1 MLSLGAVMR
10 KSFAWTLT
18 WAAVAGLL
26 CQAPRVAFAQPAP
39 VVTIDEC
46 RALSDAD
53 VRDRIRE
60 LASTNLGAE
69 LTAVD
74 YPALVGKYWT
84 KDDIG
89 ARIDREVDAAVAAVR
104 ADSSWFDRAYSTV
117 SKSSAGR
124 YATAVADRTYNSEGF
139 KAALDELATGV
150 AKDAGAQIE
159 AATAK
164 VSNPIVACVQT
175 ALQSRY
181 GGAIAQVFAQE
192 SQKNLEAKAEQPA
205 IKIGTSD
212 LVLNNTASISGI
224 VLIVTRRVI
233 ATLVEGI
240 GDRIA
245 GVVASRIVS
254 SVAGLV
260 GLALIAKD
268 VYEAGAGVFPIV
280 AERMKADETKSLIKD
295 EIGKTI
301 QTDITQQVGTIAQET
316 ADRIYAVWL
325 DFKQKYKLLLTLS
338 EKNQAFAGT
347 LKDTR
352 LDQLSK
358 LGQIVDILYASEG
371 ENRIFERAAD
381 GSLSKA
387 LLDLNDAGL
396 QIAADRKSL
405 AEALRWSAVA
415 GEDLPRVVDTG
426 IYRWLSPEGLGHE
439 TLEKLLSLN
448 DRIALGRI
456 AGLTPEE
463 RDLIVNLPA
472 GQMRDF
478 ARRLSDRQLAAF
490 ADYQRRLEPG
500 AARALLHAVSE
511 TPSVM
516 HELSGEGLEQA
527 IFTSRD
533 QLAALN
539 MVIHEDASLFSYSR
553 IVKDAELVRNGDVG
567 YRVFWERY
575 WLSIALAGF
584 LLLLLLSWL
593 RRLLFSRPQ
602 IVVKEQKNQRAR

>member
-1 MLSLGAVMR
+1 MR
-10 KSFAWTLT
+10 KLFAWTLT
-18 WAAVAGLL
+18 WGAVAGLL
-26 CQAPRVAFAQPAP
+26 CQAPGIAFAQPAP

-46 RALSDAD
+46 RALNDAE

-60 LASTNLGAE
+60 LASTNLKAE
-69 LTAVD
+69 LTTVD
-74 YPALVGKYWT
+74 YPALVNKYWT
-84 KDDIG
+84 KDDVS

-159 AATAK
+159 AATSK

-192 SQKNLEAKAEQPA
+192 NQKNLEAKAEQPA

-212 LVLNNTASISGI
+212 LVLNNAASISGI
-224 VLIVTRRVI
+224 VLLVTRRVI
-233 ATLVEGI
+233 ASLVEGI

-254 SVAGLV
+254 SVAGLI

-268 VYEAGAGVFPIV
+268 IYEAGEGVFPIV
-280 AERMKADETKSLIKD
+280 ADRMKSDETKSLIKE

-301 QTDITQQVGTIAQET
+301 QADITQQVGTIAQET

-325 DFKQKYKLLLTLS
+325 DFKQKYKLLLSLS
-338 EKNQAFAGT
+338 EKNPAFDGL

-358 LGQIVDILYASEG
+358 LGQIVDILYGSEG
-371 ENRIFERAAD
+371 EKRIFERAAD

-396 QIAADRKSL
+396 TIAADRKSVG
-405 AEALRWSAVA
+405 EALRWSAVA
-415 GEDLPRVVDTG
+415 GQDLPRVADTG
-426 IYRWLSPEGLGHE
+426 IYRWLSPEGLSHE

-448 DRIALGRI
+448 DRIALNRI
-456 AGLTPEE
+456 ANLTPEE
-463 RDLIVNLPA
+463 RDFILNLPA

-490 ADYQRRLEPG
+490 ADYERRLEPG

-511 TPSVM
+511 TPAVM
-516 HELSGEGLEQA
+516 GELSGDGLQQA
-527 IFTSRD
+527 IYSSRD

-539 MVIHEDASLFSYSR
+539 MVIREDASLFSYTR

-567 YRVFWERY
+567 YRVFWQRY
-575 WLSIALAGF
+575 WLSLALAGF
-584 LLLLLLSWL
+584 LLLLLLSWI

-602 IVVKEQKNQRAR
+602 IVIKEQKNQRTP

>member
-1 MLSLGAVMR
+1 MR

-212 LVLNNTASISGI
+212 LVLNNAASISGI

>member
-1 MLSLGAVMR
+1 MR

-18 WAAVAGLL
+18 WGAVAGLL
-26 CQAPRVAFAQPAP
+26 CQAPGVAFSQSQPAP

-46 RALSDAD
+46 RALNDAD

-60 LASTNLGAE
+60 LASTNLKAE
-69 LTAVD
+69 LTTID
-74 YPALVGKYWT
+74 YPALVNKYWT
-84 KDDIG
+84 KDDVS
-89 ARIDREVDAAVAAVR
+89 ARIEREVDAAVAAVR
-104 ADSSWFDRAYSTV
+104 ADSSWLDRAYSTV

-159 AATAK
+159 AATSK

-212 LVLNNTASISGI
+212 LVLNNAASISGI
-224 VLIVTRRVI
+224 VILVTRRVI
-233 ATLVEGI
+233 AGVVEGI

-245 GVVASRIVS
+245 GVVASRIIS
-254 SVAGLV
+254 SVAGLI

-268 VYEAGAGVFPIV
+268 IYEAGEGVFPIV
-280 AERMKADETKSLIKD
+280 SERMKSDETKAVIKD

-301 QTDITQQVGTIAQET
+301 QADITQQVGTIAQET

-325 DFKQKYKLLLTLS
+325 DFKQKYKLLLSLS
-338 EKNQAFAGT
+338 EKNPDFAGL

-358 LGQIVDILYASEG
+358 LGQIVGILYSSEG
-371 ENRIFERAAD
+371 ENRIFARAAD

-387 LLDLNDAGL
+387 LLDLDDAGL
-396 QIAADRKSL
+396 TIATERNSIGD
-405 AEALRWSAVA
+405 ALRWKAVA
-415 GEDLPRVVDTG
+415 GQDLPRVVDTG
-426 IYRWLSPEGLGHE
+426 IYRWLPAEGLSHE

-456 AGLTPEE
+456 ANLTPQE
-463 RDLIVNLPA
+463 RDLILNMPA
-472 GQMRDF
+472 DQVRDF

-490 ADYQRRLEPG
+490 ADYERRLEPG
-500 AARALLHAVSE
+500 AARALQHAVSE

-516 HELSGEGLEQA
+516 GELSGEGLQQA
-527 IFTSRD
+527 IYGSRD

-539 MVIHEDASLFSYSR
+539 MVIHEDASLFSYGR

-567 YRVFWERY
+567 YRVFWQRY
-575 WLSIALAGF
+575 WLSLALAGF
-584 LLLLLLSWL
+584 VLLLLLSWL

-602 IVVKEQKNQRAR
+602 IVIKEQKSQRPR

>member
-1 MLSLGAVMR
+1 MR
-10 KSFAWTLT
+10 RVFAWTLT
-18 WAAVAGLL
+18 WGAVAGLL
-26 CQAPRVAFAQPAP
+26 IQAPRIALAEPAP

-46 RALSDAD
+46 RALNDAD

-60 LASTNLGAE
+60 LAATSFKTE
-69 LTAVD
+69 LTAID
-74 YPALVGKYWT
+74 YPALVNKYWA
-84 KDDIG
+84 KADVS
-89 ARIDREVDAAVAAVR
+89 ARIDREVDAAIAAVR
-104 ADSSWFDRAYSTV
+104 ADSSWPDRAYSTV
-117 SKSSAGR
+117 SKTAAGR
-124 YATAVADRTYNSEGF
+124 YATAVADKTYNSEGF

-181 GGAIAQVFAQE
+181 GGAVAQVFVQE
-192 SQKNLEAKAEQPA
+192 SQKNLEARAEQPA
-205 IKIGTSD
+205 VKIGATD
-212 LVLNNTASISGI
+212 LVLNNAGSISGI
-224 VLIVTRRVI
+224 VLIVTRRII
-233 ATLVEGI
+233 ASLVEGI
-240 GDRIA
+240 GSRIA

-268 VYEAGAGVFPIV
+268 IYDAGEGVFPIV
-280 AERMKADETKSLIKD
+280 AAQMKSDDTKTVIKD

-301 QTDITQQVGTIAQET
+301 QADITQQVGNIAQET
-316 ADRIYAVWL
+316 SDRIYSVWL
-325 DFKQKYKLLLTLS
+325 DFKQKYKLLLALS
-338 EKNQAFAGT
+338 EKNAAFADV
-347 LKDTR
+347 LKGAR

-358 LGQIVDILYASEG
+358 LGQIVEILHGSEG

-396 QIAADRKSL
+396 AIAAERKSL
-405 AEALRWSAVA
+405 ADGLRWTEVA
-415 GEDLPRVVDTG
+415 GQDLPRVVDTG
-426 IYRWLSPEGLGHE
+426 IYRWLSPDGLSHE
-439 TLEKLLSLN
+439 TLGKLLAVD

-456 AGLTPEE
+456 AKLTPEQRE
-463 RDLIVNLPA
+463 MILSLPG

-478 ARRLSDRQLAAF
+478 ARKLSDTQLAAF
-490 ADYQRRLEPG
+490 ADYQRRLEPA
-500 AARALLHAVSE
+500 AARALMRAVIES
-511 TPSVM
+511 PSVM
-516 HELSGEGLEQA
+516 QELSGEGLQRA
-527 IFTSRD
+527 IYNSRD

-539 MVIHEDASLFSYSR
+539 MVIHADATLLSYGR

-575 WLSIALAGF
+575 WPSLALAGF
-584 LLLLLLSWL
+584 LVLLLLSWL
-593 RRLLFSRPQ
+593 RRLLFGWSRTA
-602 IVVKEQKNQRAR
+602 VARREK

>member
-1 MLSLGAVMR
+1 MR
-10 KSFAWTLT
+10 KFFAWTLT
-18 WAAVAGLL
+18 WAAVTGLL
-26 CQAPRVAFAQPAP
+26 CQAPRIAFAQPSP
-39 VVTIDEC
+39 IVTIDEC
-46 RALSDAD
+46 RALNDAD

-60 LASTNLGAE
+60 LASTNLKAE
-69 LTAVD
+69 LTTVD
-74 YPALVGKYWT
+74 YPALVNKYWVSS
-84 KDDIG
+84 DIS
-89 ARIDREVDAAVAAVR
+89 ARIDREVDAAIAAVR
-104 ADSSWFDRAYSTV
+104 ADSSWLDRAYSTV
-117 SKSSAGR
+117 SKTSAGR

-159 AATAK
+159 AATSK

-192 SQKNLEAKAEQPA
+192 SQKNLEARAEQPA
-205 IKIGTSD
+205 VKIGTSD
-212 LVLNNTASISGI
+212 LVLNNAASISGI
-224 VLIVTRRVI
+224 VLLVTRRVI
-233 ATLVEGI
+233 AGVVEGI
-240 GDRIA
+240 GSRIA

-254 SVAGLV
+254 SVAGLI

-268 VYEAGAGVFPIV
+268 IYEAGEGVFPIV
-280 AERMKADETKSLIKD
+280 AERMKSDETKAVIKN

-301 QTDITQQVGTIAQET
+301 QADITQQVGTIAQET

-325 DFKQKYKLLLTLS
+325 DFKQKFKLLLTLS
-338 EKNQAFAGT
+338 EKNPAFAEL

-396 QIAADRKSL
+396 TIAADRKSIG
-405 AEALRWSAVA
+405 EALRWSAVA
-415 GEDLPRVVDTG
+415 GQDLPRVAETG
-426 IYRWLSPEGLGHE
+426 VYRWLSPEGLSHE
-439 TLEKLLSLN
+439 TLEKVLSLN
-448 DRIALGRI
+448 DRIALARI
-456 AGLTPEE
+456 ANLTPEE
-463 RDLIVNLPA
+463 RDFILNLPG
-472 GQMRDF
+472 GQMREF

-490 ADYQRRLEPG
+490 ADYERRLEPG

-516 HELSGEGLEQA
+516 QELSGEGLRQA
-527 IFTSRD
+527 IYSSRD

-539 MVIHEDASLFSYSR
+539 MVTHSDASLFSYSR

-584 LLLLLLSWL
+584 LLLLLLSWI
-593 RRLLFSRPQ
+593 RRLLFARPQ
-602 IVVKEQKNQRAR
+602 VIIKAQKNQGTR

>member
-1 MLSLGAVMR
+1 MR
-10 KSFAWTLT
+10 TFFAWTLT

-26 CQAPRVAFAQPAP
+26 CQAPRIAFAQPSP

-46 RALSDAD
+46 RALDDAD

-60 LASTNLGAE
+60 LASTNLKAE
-69 LTAVD
+69 LTTVD
-74 YPALVGKYWT
+74 YPALVNKYWV
-84 KDDIG
+84 KDDIS
-89 ARIDREVDAAVAAVR
+89 ARIDREVDAAVLAVR
-104 ADSSWFDRAYSTV
+104 ADSSWLDRAYSTV
-117 SKSSAGR
+117 SKTSAGR
-124 YATAVADRTYNSEGF
+124 YATAVADRAYNSDGF

-159 AATAK
+159 AATSK

-192 SQKNLEAKAEQPA
+192 SQKSLEAKAEQPA

-212 LVLNNTASISGI
+212 LVLNNAASISGI
-224 VLIVTRRVI
+224 VLLVTRRVI
-233 ATLVEGI
+233 ASLVEGI

-254 SVAGLV
+254 SVAGLI

-268 VYEAGAGVFPIV
+268 LYEAGEGVFPIV
-280 AERMKADETKSLIKD
+280 AERMKSDDTKTVIKD
-295 EIGKTI
+295 EIGKSI
-301 QTDITQQVGTIAQET
+301 QSDITQQVGTIAQET

-325 DFKQKYKLLLTLS
+325 DFKQKFKLLLTLS
-338 EKNQAFAGT
+338 EKNPAFAGL

-371 ENRIFERAAD
+371 ESRIFERASD

-396 QIAADRKSL
+396 AIAVDRKSIG
-405 AEALRWSAVA
+405 EALRWNAVA
-415 GEDLPRVVDTG
+415 GQDLPRVAETG
-426 IYRWLSPEGLGHE
+426 VYRWLSPEGLSHE
-439 TLEKLLSLN
+439 TLEKILSLN
-448 DRIALGRI
+448 DRIALARI

-463 RDLIVNLPA
+463 RDFILNLPA
-472 GQMRDF
+472 VQMRDF

-490 ADYQRRLEPG
+490 ADYERRLEPG

-511 TPSVM
+511 TPAVM
-516 HELSGEGLEQA
+516 QDLSGEGLQHA
-527 IFTSRD
+527 IYSSRD

-539 MVIHEDASLFSYSR
+539 MVIHSDASLFGYSR

-575 WLSIALAGF
+575 WLAMALAGF
-584 LLLLLLSWL
+584 LLLLLLSWI
-593 RRLLFSRPQ
+593 RRLLFVRPQ
-602 IVVKEQKNQRAR
+602 VIVKEQKK

>member
-1 MLSLGAVMR
+1 MR
-10 KSFAWTLT
+10 KLFAWTLT
-18 WAAVAGLL
+18 WGAVAGLL
-26 CQAPRVAFAQPAP
+26 CQAPRIALAQQAP

-60 LASTNLGAE
+60 LASTSLKTE
-69 LTAVD
+69 LTAID
-74 YPALVGKYWT
+74 YAALVDKYWT
-84 KDDIG
+84 KADVS

-104 ADSSWFDRAYSTV
+104 ANSSWFDRAYSTV
-117 SKSSAGR
+117 SKTSAGR
-124 YATAVADRTYNSEGF
+124 YAAAVADKTYNSEGF

-181 GGAIAQVFAQE
+181 GGAVAQVFAQE

-205 IKIGTSD
+205 IKIGTTD
-212 LVLNNTASISGI
+212 LVLNNAASISGI
-224 VLIVTRRVI
+224 VLIVTRNVI
-233 ATLVEGI
+233 ASLVESI
-240 GDRIA
+240 GSRIA

-254 SVAGLV
+254 SVAGLI

-268 VYEAGAGVFPIV
+268 IYEAGEGVFPIV
-280 AERMKADETKSLIKD
+280 SDRMKADETKAVIKD

-301 QTDITQQVGTIAQET
+301 QADITQQVGNIAQET
-316 ADRIYAVWL
+316 ADRIYSVWL
-325 DFKQKYKLLLTLS
+325 DFKQKYKLLLSLS
-338 EKNQAFAGT
+338 EKNPAFADV

-358 LGQIVDILYASEG
+358 LGQIVEILYGSEG
-371 ENRIFERAAD
+371 ENRIFVRAAD

-387 LLDLNDAGL
+387 VLDLNDAGL
-396 QIAADRKSL
+396 AIAADRKSINDGL
-405 AEALRWSAVA
+405 VWTAAA
-415 GEDLPRVVDTG
+415 GQDLPRVVDTG
-426 IYRWLSPEGLGHE
+426 IYRWLSPDGLSHE
-439 TLEKLLSLN
+439 TLEKLLAVN
-448 DRIALGRI
+448 DRIALARI
-456 AGLTPEE
+456 ANLTTEE
-463 RDLIVNLPA
+463 RDFILSLPG

-478 ARRLSDRQLAAF
+478 ARRLSDPQLAAF
-490 ADYQRRLEPG
+490 ANYERRLEPG
-500 AARALLHAVSE
+500 AARALLRAVTE

-516 HELSGEGLEQA
+516 QELSGEGLQRA
-527 IFTSRD
+527 ILGSRD

-539 MVIHEDASLFSYSR
+539 MVLRADASLFSYGR
-553 IVKDAELVRNGDVG
+553 IVKDAELVRNGEVG

-575 WLSIALAGF
+575 WPSVALAGF
-584 LLLLLLSWL
+584 LALLLLSWL
-593 RRLLFSRPQ
+593 RRLLFGWSRAA
-602 IVVKEQKNQRAR
+602 VARRGK

>member
-1 MLSLGAVMR
+1 MR
-10 KSFAWTLT
+10 NIFAWTLT
-18 WAAVAGLL
+18 WGAIAGLL
-26 CQAPRVAFAQPAP
+26 CQAPRIAFAQAAPAP

-46 RALSDAD
+46 SALSDTD

-60 LASTNLGAE
+60 LTSTNLKAE
-69 LTAVD
+69 FSSID
-74 YPALVGKYWT
+74 YPALVNKYWA
-84 KDDIG
+84 KADVG
-89 ARIDREVDAAVAAVR
+89 AQIDREVDAAVAAVR
-104 ADSSWFDRAYSTV
+104 SDSSWLDRAYSTV
-117 SKSSAGR
+117 SKSSAER
-124 YATAVADRTYNSEGF
+124 YATAVADKTYNSEGF
-139 KAALDELATGV
+139 KAAIDELATGV

-164 VSNPIVACVQT
+164 VSNPIIACVQT

-192 SQKNLEAKAEQPA
+192 SQKNLQANAGQPA
-205 IKIGTSD
+205 IKIGASD
-212 LVLNNTASISGI
+212 LVLNNAASISGI

-233 ATLVEGI
+233 ASAVEGI

-245 GVVASRIVS
+245 GVVASRIIS

-268 VYEAGAGVFPIV
+268 IYEAGEGVFPIV
-280 AERMKADETKSLIKD
+280 SERMKSDDTKTLIKD

-301 QTDITQQVGTIAQET
+301 QADITEQTQTISQET

-325 DFKQKYKLLLTLS
+325 DFKQKYKLLLSLS
-338 EKNQAFAGT
+338 EKNQAFAEV

-358 LGQIVDILYASEG
+358 LGQIVDILYSSEG

-387 LLDLNDAGL
+387 VLDLNDAGL
-396 QIAADRKSL
+396 VIATDRKSV
-405 AEALRWSAVA
+405 ADALRWTAVA
-415 GEDLPRVVDTG
+415 GQDLPRVVDTG
-426 IYRWLSPEGLGHE
+426 IYRWLSPDGLSHE
-439 TLEKLLSLN
+439 TLEKILSVN

-456 AGLTPEE
+456 ASLTPEE
-463 RDLIVNLPA
+463 RDIVLNLPA
-472 GQMRDF
+472 DQMRDF
-478 ARRLSDRQLAAF
+478 SRRLSDRELAAF
-490 ADYQRRLEPG
+490 ADYQRRLEPV
-500 AARALLHAVSE
+500 AAKTLLRAVSE

-516 HELSGEGLEQA
+516 QELSGEGLRRA
-527 IFTSRD
+527 IFNSRD

-539 MVIHEDASLFSYSR
+539 MVIRTEAIPFNYGR
-553 IVKDAELVRNGDVG
+553 IFKDAELVRHGDVG

-575 WLSIALAGF
+575 WPSIALAAF
-584 LLLLLLSWL
+584 LLLVLLSFL

-602 IVVKEQKNQRAR
+602 IIIREEKKERAR